1 MKRLA
6 GELKAVSEV
15 GLPWKAAWR
24 ALRDAGYQGTY
35 RQFMAMAA
43 RLITE
48 PSRGLTKSKNL
59 SAPIAEKRSEDPTAL
74 VGNRGAG
81 QNTKPEWQ
89 LRREETMAKLDREA
103 EENRVK
109 AAQLIDRRYSIPRR
123 SKV

>member
-1 MKRLA
+1 MYSSMQHDLAEVSTLVERFQERRDLLPLKARGLKRLA

-35 RQFMAMAA
+35 RQFVAMAA

-59 SAPIAEKRSEDPTAL
+59 RPPIAEKR
-74 VGNRGAG
+74 
-81 QNTKPEWQ
+81 
-89 LRREETMAKLDREA
+89 
-103 EENRVK
+103 
-109 AAQLIDRRYSIPRR
+109 
-123 SKV
+123 